1 MSVEAPRS
9 STRSSP
15 NVPPIDLRHMT
26 SATVLAPL
34 APGDNRRASQHLQP
48 NARKGS
54 RSPSSIPSSPT
65 SVLVFLLSAFCFSVD
80 SVFCGCA
87 SKTAR
92 RSDLRSII
100 APALVSSVLRGSE
113 IFVARTLFLGFCR
126 PFRNAPT
133 THLTRPFTSFAFFA
147 MTLRLAGSGRLGLTS
162 RADHVARSVL
172 AGHSDS
178 IAFPFLGRLSRQ
190 LNTWSRGGRTFSQKS
205 ALSL

>member
-1 MSVEAPRS
+1 
-9 STRSSP
+9 
-15 NVPPIDLRHMT
+15 MT

-65 SVLVFLLSAFCFSVD
+65 SVLVFLLSAFYFSVA
-80 SVFCGCA
+80 SVLLGCA
-87 SKTAR
+87 SKAAR

-126 PFRNAPT
+126 PFRVCLHSLAEC
-133 THLTRPFTSFAFFA
+133 THDTSTRPFAFFA
-147 MTLRLAGSGRLGLTS
+147 MTLRLAGSGRLGATDVLQS
-162 RADHVARSVL
+162 RPSDPGVKDVMAKVSPRRADHVARSVL

-178 IAFPFLGRLSRQ
+178 IAFPFP
-190 LNTWSRGGRTFSQKS
+190 
-205 ALSL
+205 